1 MTVDNYRLDD
11 VAQLRLAAD
20 VLADLLVE
28 RPDIDVLGSIVDRL
42 REIADRTEAATA
54 DKPAPAFFAY

>member
-1 MTVDNYRLDD
+1 
-11 VAQLRLAAD
+11 